1 MHKVKY
7 IQFRLSN
14 MMRAWVS
21 RKVCKHIM
29 PDYEPMTI
37 SITRHRQGV
46 GNNVAINGNQCI
58 GCTINHYFEDAQG
71 WAMTQCLE
79 GASCMNAGIQIW
91 TNAQTGDVVIKDI
104 RHHNMRV

>member
-37 SITRHRQGV
+37 SITRHSQGV

-58 GCTINHYFEDAQG
+58 GCTINHYFEDSQG
-71 WAMTQCLE
+71 WSMTQCLE
-79 GASCMNAGIQIW
+79 GASCMNAGIKVW
-91 TNAQTGDVVIKDI
+91 TNSKSGAVVIQDI
-104 RHHNMRV
+104 LVGNMRV